1 MSTLESILSQYEKNS
16 NRDTNKMTSEE
27 RLKKYFTCFL
37 PVGEKT
43 GQKRIR
49 ILPSSDGKSPF
60 KEVWFHE
67 VQVDGK
73 WLKIYDPGKNDNERS
88 PLNELFEELM
98 STGDE
103 EDKKL
108 ASTYRSRKFYIVK
121 VVDRDAE
128 EDGPKFWRFK
138 ENYKNEGIMD
148 KIIPIFKSKGD
159 ITDPK
164 TGRDLIIQ
172 LAKAKTNNGKEY
184 TTIQTIMQ
192 DDSTPLSEDKK
203 KSKLW
208 MEDELSWSDVYS
220 KKPLEYLT
228 AIAKGEVPKWD
239 SVLGKYVS
247 EDVDVKKLSK
257 ITVVNSSVE
266 DEDDEE
272 VGEMPF

>member
-1 MSTLESILSQYEKNS
+1 MSTLDSILSQYEKNS
-16 NRDTNKMTSEE
+16 NRDANKMTSEE

-37 PVGEKT
+37 PSGEKN

-49 ILPSSDGKSPF
+49 ILPPTDGMSPF

-73 WLKIYDPGKNDNERS
+73 WVKIYDPGKNDNERS

-98 STGDE
+98 STGNE

-108 ASTYRSRKFYIVK
+108 ASTYRARKFFIVK
-121 VVDRDAE
+121 VIDRDAE

-172 LAKAKTNNGKEY
+172 LSKAKTNNGKEY

-192 DDSTPLSEDKK
+192 DDSSPLNEDKK
-203 KSKLW
+203 KAKLW
-208 MEDELSWSDVYS
+208 MEDELTWSDVYS

-228 AIAKGEVPKWD
+228 SIAKGEVPKWD
-239 SVLGKYVS
+239 SILGKYVS
-247 EDVDVKKLSK
+247 EDADIKNLSATK
-257 ITVVNSSVE
+257 VVNSNSE
-266 DEDDEE
+266 EDDEE